1 MIINPIIP
9 IWLMSIICLMIIFLI
24 LFDKPFKEKI
34 SNKTNNK
41 KTDRQKELI
50 KKQIISSGIKI
61 LIVIIMFIMNLRFM
75 IPNGETTAVSLDLS
89 VLFVIDT
96 SVSMKA
102 LDYNGNKER
111 MEGVINDCCYI
122 IDELSGSKFSI
133 ITFGDTAQRLIPFTT
148 DSDMAQAE
156 IKAIKLE
163 NDFYA
168 KGTSINVVKD
178 VLKKT
183 LKDEQERQNEN
194 TKFVVFFITDGEITK
209 EGESLSSFSEMK
221 TYISE
226 GAVLGYGTT
235 DGGKM
240 VNSTYED
247 EPNSDYYYKYYYDNN
262 YKRVTA
268 LSKLDEKNLKQISAD
283 LGIDY
288 IQMNKQ
294 NNINNKL
301 KSIKEQIVNSQ
312 SVGDE
317 IKIKSYQDI
326 YFYFAIPLVVL
337 LAINFIIQKRRI

>member
-9 IWLMSIICLMIIFLI
+9 IWLMSIICLIIIFLI

-34 SNKTNNK
+34 SNKENDEKTN
-41 KTDRQKELI
+41 RQKELI
-50 KKQIISSGIKI
+50 KKQIISSSIKI
-61 LIVIIMFIMNLRFM
+61 SIVVVMFVMNLRFM
-75 IPNGETTAVSLDLS
+75 IPNGENTALNLDLS
-89 VLFVIDT
+89 VLFVVDT
-96 SVSMKA
+96 SVSMRA

-111 MEGVINDCCYI
+111 MEGVISDCCYI

-133 ITFGDTAQRLIPFTT
+133 ITFGDTAQRIIPFTT
-148 DSDMAQAE
+148 DSDMVQAE
-156 IKAIKLE
+156 IKSIKLE

-178 VLKKT
+178 VFEKT
-183 LKDEQERQNEN
+183 LEDERRRQNGN

-209 EGESLSSFSEMK
+209 EGESLNSFSELK
-221 TYISE
+221 NYISD
-226 GAVLGYGTT
+226 GAVLGYGTI

-240 VNSTYED
+240 VNSTYAD
-247 EPNSDYYYKYYYDNN
+247 DPNNDYYYKYYYDNN
-262 YKRVTA
+262 YKKVTA
-268 LSKLDEKNLKQISAD
+268 LSKLDEKNLRQISTD

-301 KSIKEQIVNSQ
+301 KSIKEQITNSQ
-312 SVGDE
+312 STED
-317 IKIKSYQDI
+317 KIKSYQDI

-337 LAINFIIQKRRI
+337 LTINFIIQKRRI

>member
-9 IWLMSIICLMIIFLI
+9 IWLMSIICLVIIFLI

-34 SNKTNNK
+34 SNKTNNE

-50 KKQIISSGIKI
+50 KKQVVNSGIKI
-61 LIVIIMFIMNLRFM
+61 SIVIVMFIMNFRFM
-75 IPNGETTAVSLDLS
+75 IPNGESTALNLDLS

-111 MEGVINDCCYI
+111 IEGVINDCCYI

-133 ITFGDTAQRLIPFTT
+133 ITFGDTAQRIIPFTT
-148 DSDMAQAE
+148 DSDMVQAE
-156 IKAIKLE
+156 IKSIKLE

-178 VLKKT
+178 IFEKT
-183 LKDEQERQNEN
+183 LEDESRRQNGN

-209 EGESLSSFSEMK
+209 EGESLNSFSK
-221 TYISE
+221 IKNYISE

-240 VNSTYED
+240 VNSTYAD
-247 EPNSDYYYKYYYDNN
+247 DPNSDYYYKYYYDNN
-262 YKRVTA
+262 YNKVTA
-268 LSKLDEKNLKQISAD
+268 ISKLDEKNLKQISAD

-288 IQMNKQ
+288 IQMSKQ

-301 KSIKEQIVNSQ
+301 KSIKEQITNSQ
-312 SVGDE
+312 STED
-317 IKIKSYQDI
+317 KIKSYQDI

-337 LAINFIIQKRRI
+337 LIINFVIQKRRI